1 MIAEFYCSFIIVT
14 YSTLYIKLHMRNCV
28 LLVNVLP
35 TTASA
40 CVVVT
45 ADEAVR
51 GGKTIA
57 LKSIVDEAVQDCQCV
72 QRVLVSRRTGAD
84 VAMTQRDIQLE
95 KVSLT
100 LHRTTAKLTLTHTHT
115 HTHCRR
121 CLRCQTRVSL
131 SLWIVRILCSCS
143 TPQAPLA
150 SQRASSTL
158 RLATSSMPPSHNR
171 SPPPNFLSPS
181 HTHYHTHCILQYVF
195 DYRPGDVYACV
206 ADIGWITGHSYVV
219 YGPLCNGAT
228 TVLFESGQ
236 DEDPC
241 GQRH

>member
-1 MIAEFYCSFIIVT
+1 M
-14 YSTLYIKLHMRNCV
+14 

-40 CVVVT
+40 CLVVT

-100 LHRTTAKLTLTHTHT
+100 LHRTTAKLTHT

-171 SPPPNFLSPS
+171 SPSTQLPLSLSLTLP
-181 HTHYHTHCILQYVF
+181 HTLYTAV
-195 DYRPGDVYACV
+195 CV
-206 ADIGWITGHSYVV
+206 
-219 YGPLCNGAT
+219 
-228 TVLFESGQ
+228 
-236 DEDPC
+236 
-241 GQRH
+241 